1 MPPKQNQRYLVK
13 VGRWQH
19 LPQTP
24 QILCG
29 PVAAGGPAITNGFEI
44 GDRQQLC
51 A

>member
-13 VGRWQH
+13 VGRRQH

-29 PVAAGGPAITNGFEI
+29 PVGGG
-44 GDRQQLC
+44 GGLQLQM
-51 A
+51 ALK